1 MTRTK
6 ENKVIGIIIG
16 VFLAIVIFTFLT
28 SCSATK
34 RDCQGVKHTKLKNGI
49 YL

>member
-1 MTRTK
+1 MTKIFTCLAAL
-6 ENKVIGIIIG
+6 VLI
-16 VFLAIVIFTFLT
+16 VFLFF

-34 RDCQGVKHTKLKNGI
+34 RDCQGVKHTRLKNGI

>member
-1 MTRTK
+1 MK
-6 ENKVIGIIIG
+6 KLLLI
-16 VFLAIVIFTFLT
+16 FLSVSVMAMMFA

-34 RDCQGVKHTKLKNGI
+34 RDCNGAKHTRLKNGI